1 MDKFEYKV
9 KVDEIKSLIQS
20 GAFEDAVD
28 VADTVDWSNVKNVR
42 TLCLIS
48 DLYKKCR
55 LFDESRTVLLLA
67 YSKQKAR
74 SIVKSLCELS
84 IELGDLIGAI
94 EYCKEFVM
102 MAPKDPNVFVLQ
114 YKIYKAQGISLE
126 EQIEVLEELKKHE
139 YMEKWGYEL
148 AELYHK
154 VGMGDK
160 CVEECNELITWFVD
174 GRYVIKAFE
183 LKALHKPLTDQETYK
198 YELLRQAGGELN
210 IQYSLKEEAKA
221 APQKKDL
228 EVKNVD
234 VSPYNTQSLQ
244 AVVAEGLQD
253 VLDSKAPVAPE
264 PEAKPMTR
272 EEAIAM
278 DEKALAPAAPESDPE
293 LMVTTMYNAI
303 IPEEPV
309 GQELEK
315 LENPAD
321 ENAKEE
327 EAEVNFSDTDIIG
340 DVAKEMAKDIL
351 MEKEYTLHQN
361 TDEMKMITDDDLGI
375 TTKEKESEKPT
386 EKPVETPKYNFSSRD
401 EHDANEAIFEQKIEV
416 KKNNLSNTGV
426 IETFNRGSSM
436 DDILSQEYDGQIS
449 LVVPEESHVEQQITG
464 QISIDDVMREWELK
478 KKANEEKRIAEVKAA
493 IRKQAD
499 GLFANFD
506 ESTKSGLLEQIES
519 AMISA
524 ALGEDGGKPKQI
536 KVADIPSLEEE
547 KKIKA
552 EDAADIE
559 KYTFKD
565 LEEEPIKEETPKEEP
580 PKQEPVAEEPVK
592 EEPVAE
598 EPKNDD
604 SKDPEDEYGEIEEIE
619 EIDEGLEDITEELKD
634 IQGEI
639 EEELKKEPKK
649 EPRKETKLSK
659 HGKRDLSEAE
669 RAQFGPFVH
678 HKSTRKQLVNVLD
691 NFTLASYTGN
701 VLVTGEE
708 EYEVTTFSKLLVKEI
723 QSSDSNFTGKVA
735 KVSGENLNKK
745 DIADT
750 LKCVANGALI
760 ISEADGLRKSTVDIL
775 LKELQ
780 ETDRGVIVV
789 MQGHSD
795 VIDKIV
801 EKNEGMADVFNLRV
815 DLKAF
820 DNKTLVEYAKTYAYD
835 CEYSIDEF
843 GVLALHQRID
853 DMQTSDHE
861 VTLSDIEELID
872 EAIYFADKKTPS
884 HFFDVLF
891 GKRYDE
897 EDMIILREKDFM
909 HY

>member
-9 KVDEIKSLIQS
+9 KVDEIKSLIQK

-28 VADTVDWSNVKNVR
+28 VADTVDWAGVKNVR
-42 TLCLIS
+42 TLCMVS

-55 LFDESRTVLLLA
+55 LFEESRTVLIYA
-67 YSKQKAR
+67 YNKQKAR

-84 IELGDLIGAI
+84 IELGDLLGAI

-126 EQIEVLEELKKHE
+126 EQIEVLEQLKKAE
-139 YMEKWGYEL
+139 YMEKWAYEL
-148 AELYHK
+148 ATLYHK

-174 GRYVIKAFE
+174 GKYVMKAFE
-183 LKALHKPLTDQETYK
+183 LKALHKPLSESETYK

-210 IQYSLKEEAKA
+210 IQYSLKEEAKNT
-221 APQKKDL
+221 PVKKEL

-244 AVVAEGLQD
+244 AVVAEGVQD
-253 VLDSKAPVAPE
+253 VLEVPPVFVPE
-264 PEAKPMTR
+264 NKPETR

-278 DEKALAPAAPESDPE
+278 DEAALNPAAPESNPE

-315 LENPAD
+315 LEKPAD
-321 ENAKEE
+321 ETETKEE
-327 EAEVNFSDTDIIG
+327 DVNFSDTDIIG

-375 TTKEKESEKPT
+375 TNK
-386 EKPVETPKYNFSSRD
+386 SSDDSFGSVFKDTHD
-401 EHDANEAIFEQKIEV
+401 ENEAIFEKKIDV
-416 KKNNLSNTGV
+416 KKSELSNTGV
-426 IETFNRGSSM
+426 IETFHKGSSM
-436 DDILSQEYDGQIS
+436 DDMLSQEYDGQIS
-449 LVVPEESHVEQQITG
+449 LVVPEETHVEQQITG

-478 KKANEEKRIAEVKAA
+478 KKANEAKRIAEVKAA
-493 IRKQAD
+493 VRKQAD

-506 ESTKSGLLEQIES
+506 EATKSGLLEQIEN

-524 ALGEDGGKPKQI
+524 ALNEEGGKPKQI
-536 KVADIPSLEEE
+536 KVADIPALEEE

-552 EDAADIE
+552 EDAADLE

-565 LEEEPIKEETPKEEP
+565 LEEEPVTKEADKEEP
-580 PKQEPVAEEPVK
+580 KDQEPVK
-592 EEPVAE
+592 EEAPKEESDKAE
-598 EPKNDD
+598 AVKE
-604 SKDPEDEYGEIEEIE
+604 ELQEEEFDEVEEIA
-619 EIDEGLEDITEELKD
+619 EIEDITEELKD
-634 IQGEI
+634 IKDEI
-639 EEELKKEPKK
+639 EEELKKESKSAK
-649 EPRKETKLSK
+649 RAEKSTSK

-669 RAQFGPFVH
+669 RARFGPFVH
-678 HKSTRKQLVNVLD
+678 HKSTRRQLVNVLD

-701 VLVTGEE
+701 VLVTSEE
-708 EYEVTTFSKLLVKEI
+708 DYEVTTFSKLLVKEI
-723 QSSDSNFTGKVA
+723 QMSDSNFTGKVA
-735 KVSGENLNKK
+735 KVSGDNLNKK
-745 DIADT
+745 DVAET

-760 ISEADGLRKSTVDIL
+760 ISEAEGLRKTTVENL

-780 ETDRGVIVV
+780 QTERGVIVV
-789 MQGHSD
+789 MQGHAD

-801 EKNEGMADVFNLRV
+801 EKNEGMAEAFNLRV

-835 CEYSIDEF
+835 SEYTLDEL

-861 VTLSDIEELID
+861 VTLSDVEELID
-872 EAIYFADKKTPS
+872 EAIYYADKKTPS
-884 HFFDVLF
+884 HFFDILF

>member
-9 KVDEIKSLIQS
+9 KVDEIKSLIQK

-28 VADTVDWSNVKNVR
+28 VADTVDWAGIKNVR
-42 TLCLIS
+42 TLCMIS

-55 LFDESRTVLLLA
+55 LFEESRTVLIYA
-67 YSKQKAR
+67 YNKQKAR

-84 IELGDLIGAI
+84 IELGDLLGAI

-114 YKIYKAQGISLE
+114 YKIYKAQGISFE
-126 EQIEVLEELKKHE
+126 EQIEVLEQLKKAE
-139 YMEKWGYEL
+139 YMEKWAYEL
-148 AELYHK
+148 ATLYHK

-174 GRYVIKAFE
+174 GKYVMKAFE
-183 LKALHKPLTDQETYK
+183 LKALHKPLSESETYK

-210 IQYSLKEEAKA
+210 IQYSLKEETKA
-221 APQKKDL
+221 EPVKKEL

-244 AVVAEGLQD
+244 AVVAEGVQD
-253 VLDSKAPVAPE
+253 VLEVPPAFE
-264 PEAKPMTR
+264 PENKPETR

-278 DEKALAPAAPESDPE
+278 DEAALNPAAPESNPE

-309 GQELEK
+309 GQEL
-315 LENPAD
+315 D
-321 ENAKEE
+321 ETDAKEE
-327 EAEVNFSDTDIIG
+327 DVNFSDTDIIG

-361 TDEMKMITDDDLGI
+361 TDEMKMITDDDLGL
-375 TTKEKESEKPT
+375 TSKS
-386 EKPVETPKYNFSSRD
+386 VD
-401 EHDANEAIFEQKIEV
+401 EGIGSIFKDTHDENEAIFEKKIDIRKSE
-416 KKNNLSNTGV
+416 LTNTGV
-426 IETFNRGSSM
+426 IETFHKGSNM

-449 LVVPEESHVEQQITG
+449 LVVPEETHVEKQITG
-464 QISIDDVMREWELK
+464 QISIDDVMKEWELK
-478 KKANEEKRIAEVKAA
+478 KKANEARRIAEVKAA
-493 IRKQAD
+493 VRKQAD

-506 ESTKSGLLEQIES
+506 EATKSGLLEQIEN

-524 ALGEDGGKPKQI
+524 ALNEENGKPKQI

-547 KKIKA
+547 NKIKA
-552 EDAADIE
+552 EDAADLK

-565 LEEEPIKEETPKEEP
+565 LEDEPEEEPSETEEVMEETPKEEA
-580 PKQEPVAEEPVK
+580 KVEVVKEKPVKKEAAWKEIKEPVK
-592 EEPVAE
+592 EEPDKEDTVE
-598 EPKNDD
+598 EELQEEE
-604 SKDPEDEYGEIEEIE
+604 SDEVEEIA
-619 EIDEGLEDITEELKD
+619 EIEDITEELKD
-634 IQGEI
+634 IKDEI
-639 EEELKKEPKK
+639 EEELKKDGKSAKRAEKNAP
-649 EPRKETKLSK
+649 K
-659 HGKRDLSEAE
+659 HGRHRDLSESE

-691 NFTLASYTGN
+691 NFTLAAYTGN
-701 VLVTGEE
+701 VLVTSEE
-708 EYEVTTFSKLLVKEI
+708 DYEVTTFSKLLVKEI
-723 QSSDSNFTGKVA
+723 QMSDSNFTGKVA
-735 KVSGENLNKK
+735 KVSGDNLNKK
-745 DIADT
+745 DVSET

-760 ISEADGLRKSTVDIL
+760 ISEAEGLRKTTVETL

-780 ETDRGVIVV
+780 QTERGVIVV
-789 MQGHSD
+789 MQGHAD

-801 EKNEGMADVFNLRV
+801 EKNEGMAEAFNLRV

-835 CEYSIDEF
+835 CEYTLDEL

-861 VTLSDIEELID
+861 VTLSDVEELID
-872 EAIYFADKKTPS
+872 EAIYYADKKTPT
-884 HFFDVLF
+884 HFFDILF

-897 EDMIILREKDFM
+897 EDMIVLREKDFM

>member
-9 KVDEIKSLIQS
+9 KVDEIKSLIQK

-28 VADTVDWSNVKNVR
+28 VADTVDWAGVKNVR
-42 TLCLIS
+42 TLCMIS

-55 LFDESRTVLLLA
+55 LFEESRTVLIYA
-67 YSKQKAR
+67 YNKQKAR

-84 IELGDLIGAI
+84 IELGDLLGAI

-126 EQIEVLEELKKHE
+126 EQIEVLEQLKKAE
-139 YMEKWGYEL
+139 YMEKWAYEL
-148 AELYHK
+148 ATLYHK

-174 GRYVIKAFE
+174 GKYVMKAFE
-183 LKALHKPLTDQETYK
+183 LKALHKPLSESETYK

-210 IQYSLKEEAKA
+210 IQYSLKEEAKS
-221 APQKKDL
+221 APVKKEL

-244 AVVAEGLQD
+244 AVVAEGVQD
-253 VLDSKAPVAPE
+253 VLEVPPVFVPE
-264 PEAKPMTR
+264 NKPETR

-278 DEKALAPAAPESDPE
+278 DEAALNPAAPESNPE

-315 LENPAD
+315 LEKPAD
-321 ENAKEE
+321 ETETKEE
-327 EAEVNFSDTDIIG
+327 DVNFSDTDIIG

-375 TTKEKESEKPT
+375 TNK
-386 EKPVETPKYNFSSRD
+386 SSDDSFGSVFKDTHD
-401 EHDANEAIFEQKIEV
+401 ENEAIFEKKIDV
-416 KKNNLSNTGV
+416 KKSELSNTGV
-426 IETFNRGSSM
+426 IETFHKGSSM
-436 DDILSQEYDGQIS
+436 DDMLSQEYDGQIS
-449 LVVPEESHVEQQITG
+449 LVVPEETHVEQQITG

-478 KKANEEKRIAEVKAA
+478 KKANEAKRIAEVKAA
-493 IRKQAD
+493 VRKQAD

-506 ESTKSGLLEQIES
+506 EATKSGLLEQIEN

-524 ALGEDGGKPKQI
+524 ALNEEGGKPKQI
-536 KVADIPSLEEE
+536 KVADIPALEEE

-552 EDAADIE
+552 EDAADLE

-565 LEEEPIKEETPKEEP
+565 LEEEPVTKEADKEEP
-580 PKQEPVAEEPVK
+580 KDQEPVK
-592 EEPVAE
+592 EEAPKEESDKAE
-598 EPKNDD
+598 AVKE
-604 SKDPEDEYGEIEEIE
+604 ELQEEEFDEVEEIA
-619 EIDEGLEDITEELKD
+619 EIEDITEELKD
-634 IQGEI
+634 IKDEI
-639 EEELKKEPKK
+639 EEELKKESKSAK
-649 EPRKETKLSK
+649 RAEKSTSK

-669 RAQFGPFVH
+669 RARFGPFVH
-678 HKSTRKQLVNVLD
+678 HKSTRRQLVNVLD

-701 VLVTGEE
+701 VLVTSEE
-708 EYEVTTFSKLLVKEI
+708 DYEVTTFSKLLVKEI
-723 QSSDSNFTGKVA
+723 QMSDSNFTGKVA
-735 KVSGENLNKK
+735 KVSGDNLNKK
-745 DIADT
+745 DVAET
-750 LKCVANGALI
+750 LKCVTNGALI
-760 ISEADGLRKSTVDIL
+760 ISEAEGLRKTTVENL

-780 ETDRGVIVV
+780 QTERGVIVV
-789 MQGHSD
+789 MQGHAD

-801 EKNEGMADVFNLRV
+801 EKNEGMAEAFNLRV

-835 CEYSIDEF
+835 SEYTLDEL

-861 VTLSDIEELID
+861 VTLSDVEELID
-872 EAIYFADKKTPS
+872 EAIYYADKKTPS
-884 HFFDVLF
+884 HFFDILF

>member
-9 KVDEIKSLIQS
+9 KVDEIKSLIQK

-28 VADTVDWSNVKNVR
+28 VADTVDWAGVKNVR
-42 TLCLIS
+42 TLCMVS

-55 LFDESRTVLLLA
+55 LFEESRTVLIYA
-67 YSKQKAR
+67 YNKQKAR

-84 IELGDLIGAI
+84 IELGDLLGAI

-126 EQIEVLEELKKHE
+126 EQIEVLEQLKKAE
-139 YMEKWGYEL
+139 YMEKWAYEL
-148 AELYHK
+148 ATLYHK

-174 GRYVIKAFE
+174 GKYVMKAFE
-183 LKALHKPLTDQETYK
+183 LKALHKPLSESETYK

-210 IQYSLKEEAKA
+210 IQYSLKEEAKNT
-221 APQKKDL
+221 PVKKEL

-244 AVVAEGLQD
+244 AVVAEGVQD
-253 VLDSKAPVAPE
+253 VLEVPPVFE
-264 PEAKPMTR
+264 PENKPETR

-278 DEKALAPAAPESDPE
+278 DEAALNPAAPESNPE

-315 LENPAD
+315 LEKPAD
-321 ENAKEE
+321 ETETKEE
-327 EAEVNFSDTDIIG
+327 DVNFSDTDIIG

-375 TTKEKESEKPT
+375 TNK
-386 EKPVETPKYNFSSRD
+386 SSDDSFGSVFKDTHD
-401 EHDANEAIFEQKIEV
+401 ENEAIFEKKIDV
-416 KKNNLSNTGV
+416 KKSELSNTGV
-426 IETFNRGSSM
+426 IETFHKGSSM
-436 DDILSQEYDGQIS
+436 DDMLSQEYDGQIS
-449 LVVPEESHVEQQITG
+449 LVVPEETHVEQQITG

-478 KKANEEKRIAEVKAA
+478 KKANEAKRIAEVKAA
-493 IRKQAD
+493 VRKQAD

-506 ESTKSGLLEQIES
+506 EATKSGLLEQIEN

-524 ALGEDGGKPKQI
+524 ALNEEGGKPKQI
-536 KVADIPSLEEE
+536 KVADIPALEEE

-552 EDAADIE
+552 EDAADLE

-565 LEEEPIKEETPKEEP
+565 LEEEPVTKEADKEEP
-580 PKQEPVAEEPVK
+580 KDQEPVK
-592 EEPVAE
+592 EEAPKEESDKAE
-598 EPKNDD
+598 AVKE
-604 SKDPEDEYGEIEEIE
+604 ELQEEEFDEVEEIA
-619 EIDEGLEDITEELKD
+619 EIEDITEELKD
-634 IQGEI
+634 IKDEI
-639 EEELKKEPKK
+639 EEELKKESKSAK
-649 EPRKETKLSK
+649 RAEKSTSK

-669 RAQFGPFVH
+669 RARFGPFVH
-678 HKSTRKQLVNVLD
+678 HKSTRRQLVNVLD

-701 VLVTGEE
+701 VLVTSEE
-708 EYEVTTFSKLLVKEI
+708 DYEVTTFSKLLVKEI
-723 QSSDSNFTGKVA
+723 QMSDSNFTGKVA
-735 KVSGENLNKK
+735 KVSGDNLNKK
-745 DIADT
+745 DVAET
-750 LKCVANGALI
+750 LKCVTNGALI
-760 ISEADGLRKSTVDIL
+760 ISEAEGLRKTTVENL

-780 ETDRGVIVV
+780 QTERGVIVV
-789 MQGHSD
+789 MQGHAD

-801 EKNEGMADVFNLRV
+801 EKNEGMAEAFNLRV

-835 CEYSIDEF
+835 SEYTLDEL

-861 VTLSDIEELID
+861 VTLSDVEELID
-872 EAIYFADKKTPS
+872 EAIYYADKKTPS
-884 HFFDVLF
+884 HFFDILF

>member
-9 KVDEIKSLIQS
+9 KVDEIKSLIQK

-28 VADTVDWSNVKNVR
+28 VADTVDWAGVKNVR
-42 TLCLIS
+42 TLCMIS

-55 LFDESRTVLLLA
+55 LFEESRTVLIYA
-67 YSKQKAR
+67 YNKQKAR

-84 IELGDLIGAI
+84 IELGDLLGAI

-126 EQIEVLEELKKHE
+126 EQIEVLEQLKKAE
-139 YMEKWGYEL
+139 YMEKWAYEL
-148 AELYHK
+148 ATLYHK

-174 GRYVIKAFE
+174 GKYVMKAFE
-183 LKALHKPLTDQETYK
+183 LKALHKPLSESETYK

-210 IQYSLKEEAKA
+210 IQYSLKEEAKNT
-221 APQKKDL
+221 PVKKEL

-244 AVVAEGLQD
+244 AVVAEGVQD
-253 VLDSKAPVAPE
+253 VLEVPPVFVPE
-264 PEAKPMTR
+264 NKPETR

-278 DEKALAPAAPESDPE
+278 DEAALNPAAPESNPE

-309 GQELEK
+309 GQEL
-315 LENPAD
+315 D
-321 ENAKEE
+321 ETDAKEE
-327 EAEVNFSDTDIIG
+327 DVNFSDTDIIG
-340 DVAKEMAKDIL
+340 DVAKEMAKGIL

-375 TTKEKESEKPT
+375 TNK
-386 EKPVETPKYNFSSRD
+386 SSDDSFGSVFKDTHD
-401 EHDANEAIFEQKIEV
+401 ENEAIFEKKIDV
-416 KKNNLSNTGV
+416 KKSELSNTGV
-426 IETFNRGSSM
+426 IETFHKGSNM
-436 DDILSQEYDGQIS
+436 DDMLSQEYDGQIS
-449 LVVPEESHVEQQITG
+449 LVVPEETHVEQQITG

-478 KKANEEKRIAEVKAA
+478 KKANEAKRIAEVKAA
-493 IRKQAD
+493 VRKQAD

-506 ESTKSGLLEQIES
+506 EATKSGLLEQIEN

-524 ALGEDGGKPKQI
+524 ALNEEGGKPKQI
-536 KVADIPSLEEE
+536 KVADIPALEEE

-552 EDAADIE
+552 EDAADLE

-565 LEEEPIKEETPKEEP
+565 LEEEPVTKGADKEEP
-580 PKQEPVAEEPVK
+580 KDQEPVK
-592 EEPVAE
+592 EEAPKEKAADNETAWKEVKEPPKEESDKAE
-598 EPKNDD
+598 AVKE
-604 SKDPEDEYGEIEEIE
+604 ELQEEEFDEVEEIA
-619 EIDEGLEDITEELKD
+619 EIEDITEELKD
-634 IQGEI
+634 IKDEI
-639 EEELKKEPKK
+639 EEELKKESKSAKRAEKNTP
-649 EPRKETKLSK
+649 K
-659 HGKRDLSEAE
+659 HGKPRDLSEAE
-669 RAQFGPFVH
+669 RARFGPFVH
-678 HKSTRKQLVNVLD
+678 HKSTRRQLVNVLD

-701 VLVTGEE
+701 VLVTSEE
-708 EYEVTTFSKLLVKEI
+708 DYEVTTFSKLLVKEI
-723 QSSDSNFTGKVA
+723 QMSDSNFTGKVA
-735 KVSGENLNKK
+735 KVSGDNLNKK
-745 DIADT
+745 DVAET

-760 ISEADGLRKSTVDIL
+760 ISEAEGLRKTTVENL

-780 ETDRGVIVV
+780 QTERGVIVV
-789 MQGHSD
+789 MQGHAD

-801 EKNEGMADVFNLRV
+801 EKNEGMAEAFNLRV

-835 CEYSIDEF
+835 SEYTLDEL

-861 VTLSDIEELID
+861 VTLSDVEELID
-872 EAIYFADKKTPS
+872 EAIYYADKKTPS
-884 HFFDVLF
+884 HFFDILF

>member
-9 KVDEIKSLIQS
+9 KVDEIKSLIQK

-28 VADTVDWSNVKNVR
+28 VADTVDWAGVKNVR
-42 TLCLIS
+42 TLCMIS

-55 LFDESRTVLLLA
+55 LFEESRTVLIYA
-67 YSKQKAR
+67 YNKQKAR

-84 IELGDLIGAI
+84 IELGDLLGAI

-126 EQIEVLEELKKHE
+126 EQIEVLEQLKKAE
-139 YMEKWGYEL
+139 YMEKWAYEL
-148 AELYHK
+148 ATLYHK

-174 GRYVIKAFE
+174 GKYVMKAFE
-183 LKALHKPLTDQETYK
+183 LKALHKPLSESETYK

-210 IQYSLKEEAKA
+210 IQYSLKEEAKNT
-221 APQKKDL
+221 PVKKEL

-244 AVVAEGLQD
+244 AVVAEGVQD
-253 VLDSKAPVAPE
+253 VLEVPPVFVPE
-264 PEAKPMTR
+264 NKPETR

-278 DEKALAPAAPESDPE
+278 DEAALNPAAPESNPE

-315 LENPAD
+315 LEKPAD
-321 ENAKEE
+321 ETETKEE
-327 EAEVNFSDTDIIG
+327 DVNFSDTDIIG

-375 TTKEKESEKPT
+375 TNK
-386 EKPVETPKYNFSSRD
+386 SSDDSFGSVFKDTHD
-401 EHDANEAIFEQKIEV
+401 ENEAIFEKKIDV
-416 KKNNLSNTGV
+416 KKSELSNTGV
-426 IETFNRGSSM
+426 IETFHKGSNM
-436 DDILSQEYDGQIS
+436 DDMLSQEYDGQIS
-449 LVVPEESHVEQQITG
+449 LVVPEETHVEQQITG

-478 KKANEEKRIAEVKAA
+478 KKANEAKRIAEVKAA
-493 IRKQAD
+493 VRKQAD

-506 ESTKSGLLEQIES
+506 EATKSGLLEQIEN

-524 ALGEDGGKPKQI
+524 ALNEEGGKPKQI
-536 KVADIPSLEEE
+536 KVADIPALEEE

-552 EDAADIE
+552 EDAADLE

-565 LEEEPIKEETPKEEP
+565 LEEEPVTKEADKEEPKDQEPVTEEAPKEESD
-580 PKQEPVAEEPVK
+580 KAEAVK
-592 EEPVAE
+592 EELQE
-598 EPKNDD
+598 E
-604 SKDPEDEYGEIEEIE
+604 EFDEVEEIA
-619 EIDEGLEDITEELKD
+619 EIEDITEELKD
-634 IQGEI
+634 IKDEI
-639 EEELKKEPKK
+639 EEELKKESKSAK
-649 EPRKETKLSK
+649 RAEKSTSK

-669 RAQFGPFVH
+669 RARFGPFVH
-678 HKSTRKQLVNVLD
+678 HKSTRRQLVNVLD

-701 VLVTGEE
+701 VLVTSEE
-708 EYEVTTFSKLLVKEI
+708 DYEVTTFSKLLVKEI
-723 QSSDSNFTGKVA
+723 QMSDSNFTGKVA
-735 KVSGENLNKK
+735 KVSGDNLNKK
-745 DIADT
+745 DVAET

-760 ISEADGLRKSTVDIL
+760 ISEAEGLRKTTVENL

-780 ETDRGVIVV
+780 QTERGVIVV
-789 MQGHSD
+789 MQGHAD

-801 EKNEGMADVFNLRV
+801 EKNEGMAEAFNLRV

-835 CEYSIDEF
+835 SEYTLDEL

-861 VTLSDIEELID
+861 VTLSDVEELID
-872 EAIYFADKKTPS
+872 EAIYYADKKTPS
-884 HFFDVLF
+884 HFFDILF

>member
-9 KVDEIKSLIQS
+9 KVDEIKSLIQK

-28 VADTVDWSNVKNVR
+28 VADTVDWAGVKNVR
-42 TLCLIS
+42 TLCMVS

-55 LFDESRTVLLLA
+55 LFEESRTVLIYA
-67 YSKQKAR
+67 YNKQKAR

-84 IELGDLIGAI
+84 IELGDLLGAI

-126 EQIEVLEELKKHE
+126 EQIEVLEQLKKAE
-139 YMEKWGYEL
+139 YMEKWAYEL
-148 AELYHK
+148 ATLYHK

-174 GRYVIKAFE
+174 GKYVMKAFE
-183 LKALHKPLTDQETYK
+183 LKALHKPLSESETYK

-210 IQYSLKEEAKA
+210 IQYSLKEEAKS
-221 APQKKDL
+221 APVKKEL

-244 AVVAEGLQD
+244 AVVAEGVQD
-253 VLDSKAPVAPE
+253 VLEVPPVFE
-264 PEAKPMTR
+264 PENKPETR

-278 DEKALAPAAPESDPE
+278 DEAALNPAAPESNPE

-315 LENPAD
+315 LEKPAD
-321 ENAKEE
+321 ETETKEE
-327 EAEVNFSDTDIIG
+327 DVNFSDTDIIG

-375 TTKEKESEKPT
+375 TNKGSDDSFGSVFKDTH
-386 EKPVETPKYNFSSRD
+386 D
-401 EHDANEAIFEQKIEV
+401 ENEAIFEKKIDV
-416 KKNNLSNTGV
+416 KKSELSNTGV
-426 IETFNRGSSM
+426 IETFHKGSNM
-436 DDILSQEYDGQIS
+436 DDMLSQEYDGQIS
-449 LVVPEESHVEQQITG
+449 LVVPEETHVEQQITG

-478 KKANEEKRIAEVKAA
+478 KKANEAKRIAEVKAA
-493 IRKQAD
+493 VRKQAD

-506 ESTKSGLLEQIES
+506 EATKSGLLEQIEN

-524 ALGEDGGKPKQI
+524 ALNEEGGKPKQI
-536 KVADIPSLEEE
+536 KVADIPALEEE

-552 EDAADIE
+552 EDAADLE

-565 LEEEPIKEETPKEEP
+565 LEEEPVTKEADKEEP
-580 PKQEPVAEEPVK
+580 KDQEPVK
-592 EEPVAE
+592 EEAPKE
-598 EPKNDD
+598 ESDKVEAV
-604 SKDPEDEYGEIEEIE
+604 KEELQEEEFDEVEEIA
-619 EIDEGLEDITEELKD
+619 EIEDITEELKD
-634 IQGEI
+634 IKDEI
-639 EEELKKEPKK
+639 EEELKKESKSAK
-649 EPRKETKLSK
+649 RAEKSTSK

-669 RAQFGPFVH
+669 RARFGPFVH
-678 HKSTRKQLVNVLD
+678 HKSTRRQLVNVLD

-701 VLVTGEE
+701 VLVTSEE
-708 EYEVTTFSKLLVKEI
+708 DYEVTTFSKLLVKEI
-723 QSSDSNFTGKVA
+723 QMSDSNFTGKVA
-735 KVSGENLNKK
+735 KVSGDNLNKK
-745 DIADT
+745 DVAET
-750 LKCVANGALI
+750 LKCVTNGALI
-760 ISEADGLRKSTVDIL
+760 ISEAEGLRKTTVENL

-780 ETDRGVIVV
+780 QTERGVIVV
-789 MQGHSD
+789 MQGHAD

-801 EKNEGMADVFNLRV
+801 EKNEGMAEAFNLRV

-835 CEYSIDEF
+835 SEYTLDEL

-861 VTLSDIEELID
+861 VTLSDVEELID
-872 EAIYFADKKTPS
+872 EAIYYADKKTPS
-884 HFFDVLF
+884 HFFDILF